1 MKITHDDVDTLARTI
16 YGEARGENMLG
27 KRAVAHVILNR
38 VKANS
43 WWGKTIAGVCR
54 YKWQFSCWNKN
65 DPNRPKLLAVGLGDA
80 AFRECMMAALLAVSG
95 QRPDPTSGAT
105 HYHTKSVSPKWAEGQ
120 KPCRIIGVHK
130 FYKGIK

>member
-54 YKWQFSCWNKN
+54 YKWQFSCWNRWRRFWLFPAS
-65 DPNRPKLLAVGLGDA
+65 DLTRHPARPITIPSPFRRNGPKAKSLAELLA
-80 AFRECMMAALLAVSG
+80 F
-95 QRPDPTSGAT
+95 TSFTRG
-105 HYHTKSVSPKWAEGQ
+105 
-120 KPCRIIGVHK
+120 
-130 FYKGIK
+130 